1 MAPSIDTSPITG
13 FSDASTAQS
22 QLAFTSPARPPLW
35 REGAITM
42 LTPAEQALELAMSRL
57 SLPPEQVSR
66 KRTHEQINEQE
77 GGDTE
82 PDEGTFATAQ
92 ARSLAPSLSN
102 VTAVTL
108 RYAIYKKLRTE
119 QRDELEAFLQVSISL
134 MHHGPSV

>member
-1 MAPSIDTSPITG
+1 
-13 FSDASTAQS
+13 
-22 QLAFTSPARPPLW
+22 
-35 REGAITM
+35 M
-42 LTPAEQALELAMSRL
+42 LTPAKQALELAMSRL

-66 KRTHEQINEQE
+66 KRTHEQIDEQE
-77 GGDTE
+77 EGDTE
-82 PDEGTFATAQ
+82 LDKGSFATPQ

-108 RYAIYKKLRTE
+108 RYATYKRLHAE